1 MPSIT
6 PFLWFD
12 DNAEEAVAYYLSI
25 FPNSRIANM
34 ARYGENTPGEPGK
47 VMTIE
52 FELDGMRMVALNGGP
67 VYAFTPAISLFI
79 SCRDQQE
86 VDHYWEKLSDG
97 GQVQQCGWVTDRF
110 GLTWQV
116 VPEALGRLMSDPD
129 PVKAQRVVQAMLKM
143 VKLNVAELQ
152 RAYEG
157 DG

>member
-25 FPNSRIANM
+25 FPNSRITNL

>member
-1 MPSIT
+1 MLPIT
-6 PFLWFD
+6 PFLRFD
-12 DNAEEAVAYYLSI
+12 NNAEEAVAYYVSI
-25 FPNSRIANM
+25 FPNSRITNL

-67 VYAFTPAISLFI
+67 VYALTPAISLFI

-97 GQVQQCGWVTDRF
+97 GQVQQHGWVTDRF

-143 VKLNVAELQ
+143 VKLDVAELQ

-157 DG
+157 

>member
-1 MPSIT
+1 MPAIT

-12 DNAEEAVAYYLSI
+12 DNAEEAVAFYLSI
-25 FPNSRIANM
+25 FPKSRITSV

-47 VMTIE
+47 VMTID
-52 FELDGMRMVALNGGP
+52 FELDGMRLVALNGGP

-79 SCRDQQE
+79 SCRDQAE
-86 VDHYWEKLSDG
+86 VDYYWEHLSAG
-97 GQVQQCGWVTDRF
+97 GEVQQCGWVTDRF

-143 VKLNVAELQ
+143 IKLDVAELQ
-152 RAYEG
+152 RAY